1 MFKAW
6 HKNFEFQAYIQD
18 IQSVLDSLPRPR
30 PVPGHYSIPHQEETY
45 KMSRAYLRIDDLLQ
59 NSTPNLLLPEDELDD
74 LVTISDQPT
83 VDIGPSKLKSL
94 LTRLSK
100 STNGHYQKNYT
111 KDLQHSYHSFITSQ
125 PALK

>member
-1 MFKAW
+1 
-6 HKNFEFQAYIQD
+6 
-18 IQSVLDSLPRPR
+18 
-30 PVPGHYSIPHQEETY
+30 
-45 KMSRAYLRIDDLLQ
+45 MSRAYLRIDDLLQ

-100 STNGHYQKNYT
+100 SANGHYQKNYT
-111 KDLQHSYHSFITSQ
+111 KDLQHSYHSFLTSQ